1 VSKRYYLREPRLI
14 HRAARVLLAS
24 WLYEKKR
31 EFWPLRDIDIDLKA
45 GQTLGVIGVNGSG
58 KSTLLKLMAGV
69 SAPTS
74 GKVEIQGNVVGL
86 LELGAGFHPDLT
98 GYQNIY
104 LQCNLMGLR
113 KTEVDARLQ
122 QIQEF
127 SGLNEALEW
136 PVKRYSSGMYARLAF
151 SVALHAGAEIILVDE
166 ILAVGDA
173 EFQRRGINR
182 MREIQERGE
191 SIIVL
196 VTHDIVLAR
205 QFCTELIWL
214 DQGRIVERGDPQEV
228 SRRYWEHV
236 LPAMLEA
243 SGHVND
249 EMLFERAKPS
259 DAVRVVQARFE
270 DASGQVVEAI
280 PPGEPLALVMDLE
293 SEKEY
298 KDIAFDVVL
307 VAQNSPVAE
316 MRSEDLAELLTIPAG
331 KSQLVVQLS
340 PQLLLNEAYSATV
353 LIYSGADRCTC
364 LGGMLR
370 GPSVR
375 IQSDQR
381 AIFMV
386 MQHPHEWRLEK
397 LTRNE

>member
-1 VSKRYYLREPRLI
+1 
-14 HRAARVLLAS
+14 
-24 WLYEKKR
+24 
-31 EFWPLRDIDIDLKA
+31 
-45 GQTLGVIGVNGSG
+45 
-58 KSTLLKLMAGV
+58 
-69 SAPTS
+69 
-74 GKVEIQGNVVGL
+74 
-86 LELGAGFHPDLT
+86 
-98 GYQNIY
+98 
-104 LQCNLMGLR
+104 
-113 KTEVDARLQ
+113 
-122 QIQEF
+122 
-127 SGLNEALEW
+127 
-136 PVKRYSSGMYARLAF
+136 
-151 SVALHAGAEIILVDE
+151 
-166 ILAVGDA
+166 
-173 EFQRRGINR
+173 
-182 MREIQERGE
+182 
-191 SIIVL
+191 
-196 VTHDIVLAR
+196 
-205 QFCTELIWL
+205 
-214 DQGRIVERGDPQEV
+214 
-228 SRRYWEHV
+228 
-236 LPAMLEA
+236 
-243 SGHVND
+243 
-249 EMLFERAKPS
+249 MLFERAKPS
-259 DAVRVVQARFE
+259 DAVRVVEARFE